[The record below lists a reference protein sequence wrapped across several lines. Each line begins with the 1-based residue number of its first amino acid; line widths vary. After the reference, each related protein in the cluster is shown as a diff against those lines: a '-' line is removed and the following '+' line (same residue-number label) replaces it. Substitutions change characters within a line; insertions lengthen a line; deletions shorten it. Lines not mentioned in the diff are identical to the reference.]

1 MPREN
6 PDCQRC
12 GFCCVSPHEQDSFC
26 DVDDTDIER
35 MGIRLARANVL
46 VHSVFDQALSM
57 IEGRALPPGAIM
69 TKWRHQQAGP
79 FKGIDICACVFL
91 RGSLMNQ
98 VSCRIYDRRPRACRE
113 AVKPGDRSCRELRRM
128 FRNYLTDA

>member
-1 MPREN
+1 MPREK

-12 GFCCVSPHEQDSFC
+12 GVCCVSPHEQDSFC
-26 DVDDTDIER
+26 DVNDADIRR

-57 IEGRALPPGAIM
+57 IDGRSLPPGAIM
-69 TKWRHQQAGP
+69 TQWRRQRAGP
-79 FKGIDICACVFL
+79 FKGIDVCACVFL

-98 VSCRIYDRRPRACRE
+98 VSCRIYDRRPRACHE

-128 FRNYLTDA
+128 FRDYLRDS